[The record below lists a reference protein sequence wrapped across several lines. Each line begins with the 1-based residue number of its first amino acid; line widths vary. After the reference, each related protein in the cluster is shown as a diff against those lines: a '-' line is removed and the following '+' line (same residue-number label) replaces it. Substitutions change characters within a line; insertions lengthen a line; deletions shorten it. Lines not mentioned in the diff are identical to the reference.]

1 MMLYGMLEKAVES
14 LRTGIQVDGHTV
26 TVHKILRGRFREE
39 QNIQLH
45 IRSKITDT
53 HMLYAKVFHGR
64 PPEYSPWVELFDINE
79 RLTLNSHTTRYFDS
93 PFEANILRIFA
104 DNLEAGAKMFVE
116 YYNDEETKAQL
127 EAGVPIVISRLG
139 HKMFKMGLTW
149 FKDWYFPEGYM
160 EGNQKIQGEK
170 PLDSEARKRHFQA
183 ISKELT
189 SFSQRLSHIDAF
201 NEHVKRARARQD
213 EITTLLEC
221 ERLEKQ

>member
-1 MMLYGMLEKAVES
+1 
-14 LRTGIQVDGHTV
+14 VDGHEV
-26 TVHKILRGRFREE
+26 SVHKILRGRFREE
-39 QNIQLH
+39 QNIELYV
-45 IRSKITDT
+45 RSKRAET

-64 PPEYSPWVELFDINE
+64 PPEYSPWVELFDIH
-79 RLTLNSHTTRYFDS
+79 RKLTLNSHTISYFDS
-93 PFEANILRIFA
+93 PFEENVLSIFA

-170 PLDSEARKRHFQA
+170 PLDSRARKRHVQA
-183 ISKELT
+183 IFKELA
-189 SFSQRLSHIDAF
+189 SFSQRFSHIDAAH
-201 NEHVKRARARQD
+201 EYIKRALTRQD
-213 EITTLLEC
+213 EIRELLEC
-221 ERLEKQ
+221 